1 MNPIAVVILAG
12 GEGRRMGGNKPLRRL
27 GGQTLIDCALDQA
40 RGWSPLVA
48 VAVRRLGQLGQEG
61 CQEILDDEGEGPL
74 AGVAAALGFAAEQ
87 GANAVL
93 TIPCDMPLL
102 PADLAARLGEALV
115 SGVDAAI
122 ATSGGDLHP
131 DCGLWRTTARQALVA
146 YRASGESSLRGFAAH
161 LGCVTVDWPVA
172 PYNPFLNLNRP
183 EELAA
188 AEAVLGKR
196 LKRRGRRY
204 VTLSSSLA

>member
-27 GGQTLIDCALDQA
+27 CGRTLIDCAIDLA

-48 VAVRRLGQLGQEG
+48 VAVRHIGQLELEG

-74 AGVAAALGFAAEQ
+74 AGVAAALAFAAGQ
-87 GANAVL
+87 GADAVL

-102 PADLAARLGEALV
+102 PADLAARLGGALV
-115 SGVDAAI
+115 SGVDASI

-131 DCGLWRTTARQALVA
+131 DCGLWRTTARQALGT
-146 YRASGESSLRGFAAH
+146 YRAAGGSSLRGFAAH
-161 LGCVTVDWPVA
+161 LGRVTVDWPVA
-172 PYNPFLNLNRP
+172 PYNPFLNLNGP

-188 AEAVLGKR
+188 AEAVLSKQ
-196 LKRRGRRY
+196 LKRR
-204 VTLSSSLA
+204 